1 MRKTILLMLFLVFVA
16 CKDESK
22 KDTEIKNIEETSTEE
37 QEQMEPEWISLF
49 DGATLNGWHVYNGG
63 DINSHWSVEDGV
75 LAFAGREGSVEYN
88 IVTDKE
94 YTNFRL
100 SLEWKISE
108 NGNSGIMW
116 GVVEDKEITYPYDTG
131 IEIQVLHNEGHPD
144 GKFPSHRAGA
154 LYDMIVPPSNITKP
168 VGEWNHCE
176 IYINHNTNE
185 GKAWLNGTLTAEFPL
200 SGEKWNEMIA
210 NSKFKDWEHFA
221 KSKTGRICLQD
232 HEDKVWYRNIKI
244 QELD

>member
-1 MRKTILLMLFLVFVA
+1 MKKTTTLLILFLVFVA
-16 CKDESK
+16 CKNQQ
-22 KDTEIKNIEETSTEE
+22 KNEAETQPEEVTTAEVDQEE
-37 QEQMEPEWISLF
+37 EWVPLF
-49 DGATLNGWHVYNGG
+49 DGETLNGWHVYNGG
-63 DINSHWSVEDGV
+63 DINSHWSVEDGI
-75 LAFAGREGSVEYN
+75 LAFAGREGSTEFN

-94 YTNFRL
+94 YTNFKL

-116 GVVEDKEITYPYDTG
+116 SVIEDKKFTYPYDTG

-144 GKFPSHRAGA
+144 GKYPSHRAGA
-154 LYDMIVPPSNITKP
+154 LYDLIVPPDGITKP

-200 SGEKWNEMIA
+200 SGEKWDAMIA
-210 NSKFKDWEHFA
+210 ESKFKDWEHFA

-244 QELD
+244 QELN